1 MRKGQR
7 FETFFFSPSELDIM
21 ITLNG
26 AERGGGGGGGG
37 GGKGKGGG

>member
-21 ITLNG
+21 ITLDG
-26 AERGGGGGGGG
+26 AGRGGGGE
-37 GGKGKGGG
+37 GKGGG

>member
-21 ITLNG
+21 ITLDG
-26 AERGGGGGGGG
+26 AGRGGGE
-37 GGKGKGGG
+37 GKGGG